1 MSQRKE
7 ADRNHTT
14 TLINHYQTELTLK
27 KQAKR
32 ESQRRYFDVIAQQA
46 AEKRQRE
53 RDQLCKMTEGER
65 RAYERGLQRLQDSP
79 LMM

>member
-1 MSQRKE
+1 
-7 ADRNHTT
+7 
-14 TLINHYQTELTLK
+14 
-27 KQAKR
+27 
-32 ESQRRYFDVIAQQA
+32 VITQQA

-65 RAYERGLQRLQDSP
+65 RAYERALQRLQDSP